1 VVIDTS
7 AILAWL
13 KNEPERERIV
23 TAIEADPVRRVSAVS
38 LMEAQIVIRAR
49 ERPEMMQKLHAFLD
63 AIDAI
68 IVPFDE
74 GQAHIAAEAFGR
86 YGKGQKHPAQ
96 LNMGDCAVY
105 ALARQVNEPLLFV
118 GGDFGRTDLLTC

>member
-13 KNEPERERIV
+13 KGEPERERIV
-23 TAIEADPVRRVSAVS
+23 AAIEANPVRRVSAVS
-38 LMEAQIVIRAR
+38 LMEAHIVIQSR
-49 ERPEMMQKLHAFLD
+49 ERPDMISKLHAFLEI
-63 AIDAI
+63 IDAI

-74 GQAHIAAEAFGR
+74 SQAHVAAEAFRR

-105 ALARQVNEPLLFV
+105 ALAKQVNEPLLFI
-118 GGDFGRTDLLTC
+118 GSDFGRTDLMTC